1 LKNDEN
7 ERKETE
13 DSELDIV
20 LGTSAKIPE
29 SLNSIIENR
38 IPTPLM
44 KITDEACPGIPSE
57 DSEWSLSE
65 RTKFKIQI
73 QGKNK

>member
-1 LKNDEN
+1 
-7 ERKETE
+7 
-13 DSELDIV
+13 
-20 LGTSAKIPE
+20 
-29 SLNSIIENR
+29 
-38 IPTPLM
+38 M

-57 DSEWSLSE
+57 DSEWSFSE